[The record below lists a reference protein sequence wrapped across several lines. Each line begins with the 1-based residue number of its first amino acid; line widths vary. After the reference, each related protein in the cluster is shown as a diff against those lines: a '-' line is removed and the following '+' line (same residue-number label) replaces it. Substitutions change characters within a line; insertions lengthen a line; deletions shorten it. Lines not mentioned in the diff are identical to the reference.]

1 MLNEPAAE
9 DRPQRRH
16 DRGKAGPGANG
27 LTAALFVE
35 GGTDNREAARDEER
49 CPNSLN
55 ASCEKQLMDVR
66 GHSATGGRQSED
78 HYTEEEGQAAPKQV
92 AE

>member
-1 MLNEPAAE
+1 MSQPPR

-49 CPNSLN
+49 CPNSLSGFLRE
-55 ASCEKQLMDVR
+55 AVE
-66 GHSATGGRQSED
+66 
-78 HYTEEEGQAAPKQV
+78 
-92 AE
+92 